1 MEGEEATSGVRIVM
15 RDNVSADR
23 ADPGVNPLRAAAKHS
38 MAVNLLCWDR
48 LQQAG
53 ELGGPQSEHTARH
66 RPPVTPANTESAWE
80 LSPSDRGADEGGTPF
95 GYATAHNRGF

>member
-1 MEGEEATSGVRIVM
+1 M

-23 ADPGVNPLRAAAKHS
+23 ADPHVNPLRAAAKHS
-38 MAVNLLCWDR
+38 MAVNLLCWGR

-66 RPPVTPANTESAWE
+66 RPPITPANTEWA
-80 LSPSDRGADEGGTPF
+80 
-95 GYATAHNRGF
+95 

>member
-1 MEGEEATSGVRIVM
+1 MPFAGRHTTGTQSAPVVEGEEATSGVRIVM

-23 ADPGVNPLRAAAKHS
+23 ADPDVNPLRAAAKHS
-38 MAVNLLCWDR
+38 MAVNLLCWGR

-66 RPPVTPANTESAWE
+66 RPPITPANTEWA
-80 LSPSDRGADEGGTPF
+80 
-95 GYATAHNRGF
+95 

>member
-1 MEGEEATSGVRIVM
+1 MIACPSRPADNRQTSGTESAPVVEGEEATSGVRIVM
-15 RDNVSADR
+15 RDNVS

-66 RPPVTPANTESAWE
+66 RPPVTPANTESA
-80 LSPSDRGADEGGTPF
+80 
-95 GYATAHNRGF
+95 

>member
-1 MEGEEATSGVRIVM
+1 MPFAAGTTETQSAGCGGEEATSGVRIVM

-38 MAVNLLCWDR
+38 MAVNLLCWGR

-66 RPPVTPANTESAWE
+66 RPPVTPANTEWA
-80 LSPSDRGADEGGTPF
+80 
-95 GYATAHNRGF
+95 

>member
-1 MEGEEATSGVRIVM
+1 M
-15 RDNVSADR
+15 RDNVS

-53 ELGGPQSEHTARH
+53 ELGGRNP
-66 RPPVTPANTESAWE
+66 NTR
-80 LSPSDRGADEGGTPF
+80 LVIDR
-95 GYATAHNRGF
+95 R

>member
-15 RDNVSADR
+15 RDNVSAD
-23 ADPGVNPLRAAAKHS
+23 PGVNPLRAAAKHS
-38 MAVNLLCWDR
+38 MAMNLLCWDR

-66 RPPVTPANTESAWE
+66 RPPVTRQIRNRHRSSAPRTEVPMKVGPH
-80 LSPSDRGADEGGTPF
+80 L

>member
-1 MEGEEATSGVRIVM
+1 MPFAGRHTTGTQSASVVEGEEATSGVRIVM

-38 MAVNLLCWDR
+38 MAVNLLCWGR

-66 RPPVTPANTESAWE
+66 RPPITPANTEWA
-80 LSPSDRGADEGGTPF
+80 
-95 GYATAHNRGF
+95 

>member
-1 MEGEEATSGVRIVM
+1 VEGEEATSGVRIVM

-38 MAVNLLCWDR
+38 MAVLCWGR

-53 ELGGPQSEHTARH
+53 ELGGLQSEHTARH
-66 RPPVTPANTESAWE
+66 RPPITPANTEWA
-80 LSPSDRGADEGGTPF
+80 
-95 GYATAHNRGF
+95 

>member
-1 MEGEEATSGVRIVM
+1 MPFAAGTQRDTERPVVEGEEATSGARIVM

-38 MAVNLLCWDR
+38 MAVNLLGWGR
-48 LQQAG
+48 SQQAG

-66 RPPVTPANTESAWE
+66 RPPVTLANTKSA
-80 LSPSDRGADEGGTPF
+80 
-95 GYATAHNRGF
+95 